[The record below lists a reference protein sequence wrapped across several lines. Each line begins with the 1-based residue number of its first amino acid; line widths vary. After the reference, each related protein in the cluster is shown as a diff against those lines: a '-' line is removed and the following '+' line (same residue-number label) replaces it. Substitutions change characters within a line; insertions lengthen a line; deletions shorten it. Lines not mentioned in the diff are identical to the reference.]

1 MNKNAEKV
9 LKETFKKSLR
19 DTFQKGLLQ
28 GSKAIAKVIFDKA
41 NDVSKTADERIEEI
55 KKFCSVSL
63 GENQLGE

>member
-28 GSKAIAKVIFDKA
+28 GSKAIAKVIFDEA

-55 KKFCSVSL
+55 KRFCSVSL